1 MCRHFDCYY
10 SNLEEVI
17 VLTDIGIIFKIATVG
32 IIVAILDKIFES
44 MGREEQATLVTL
56 AGLVVVLM
64 MVIGMI
70 SNLFDSIKTMFQF

>member
-1 MCRHFDCYY
+1 
-10 SNLEEVI
+10 VI
-17 VLTDIGIIFKIATVG
+17 ILTDIGIIFKIATVG